1 MKPALVTIHAR
12 RAGTGKT
19 SLAANLAVVC
29 AQQGLRVGL
38 LDLDWQAPGLPT
50 LFGLRSETV
59 PTGLQQVSSGQA
71 RLEDAA
77 QDVTGRLLMPAS
89 GCIDLLP
96 AGRGIISPCLA
107 GAAARLYAPLLTWAS
122 GRGLDLLLL
131 DTCPGLEEDSLFW
144 MGAADVLLLTLRLD
158 QQDYQDTALLVE
170 AARALNRHSIG
181 LVVNN
186 VPSPMAFHAIKP
198 QVEMAFGVEVMAIL
212 PQAEDFLTSTGI
224 HSSGHSDHPLTSQY
238 LRLLEGIRRV

>member
-1 MKPALVTIHAR
+1 MKPTLVTLHAR

-19 SLAANLAVVC
+19 SLAANLAVAG

-50 LFGLRSETV
+50 LFGLRAEAV
-59 PTGLQQVSSGQA
+59 PTGLQQVSNGQA

-77 QDVTGRLLMPAS
+77 RDVTGRLLMPAS
-89 GCIDLLP
+89 GSIDLLP
-96 AGRGIISPCLA
+96 AGRGILPHCSA
-107 GAAARLYAPLLTWAS
+107 GTSARLYGPLLTWAS
-122 GRGLDLLLL
+122 ARGLDLLLL
-131 DTCPGLEEDSLFW
+131 DTCPGLEEDALFW
-144 MGAADVLLLTLRLD
+144 MGSADVLLLSLRLD

-170 AARALNRHSIG
+170 TARALNRPRVG

-186 VPSPMAFHAIKP
+186 VPSQMTFPAVRP

-212 PQAEDFLTSTGI
+212 PQAEDFSSSTGI
-224 HSSGHSDHPLTSQY
+224 HSSGQSDHPLINQY
-238 LRLLEGIRRV
+238 LRLLEGIRRA